1 MGSEG
6 KLAISLT
13 GLDHLAGQLRSIK
26 RRMDD
31 TGNFKRELGHDE
43 LGASRAFDALQEF
56 LDGWKDGR
64 KEIDNGIDA
73 AAKQAEAIVE
83 KFTKLDLDLKN
94 QLEKGRK

>member
-6 KLAISLT
+6 KLAISLA
-13 GLDHLAGQLRSIK
+13 GLGHLASQLRSIK

-31 TGNFKRELGHDE
+31 TGNFKRQLGHDE
-43 LGASRAFDALQEF
+43 LGASRAFDALQGF

-64 KEIDNGIDA
+64 KEIDNGVDA
-73 AAKQAEAIVE
+73 VAKQAGEIVE